1 MSRKIL
7 FIDPIDK
14 GYRNFLRLNY
24 KFNERGYETLL
35 VHATSFRHPIKDKEY
50 LIDGLLI
57 RDISY
62 YKTKLFRN
70 VIEREKPSIILIVNL
85 SFVLDR
91 AIVNIAKEK
100 NIKIVYLAHG
110 SLTNPAKFDKAR
122 ENLDTKIK
130 GNAKRIFSM
139 KNLYGLWNYIDS
151 KKQKEKIPT
160 FFKLIKGIMAHPA
173 QYLTLAKYDEE
184 LDADLMLV
192 YENKDKKLLVEKMNF
207 SENKIKVVGNPEITG
222 FINLPILEKKKFA
235 GDIGIQRDN
244 YVVYLDDGLVAN
256 KIWTKDEWYSHLIS
270 IAKVLEKKQMQ
281 LVVKLHPRVNLDEYS
296 EFFIENKNLIIPIV
310 ETDFKNL
317 LYHSKLVISHYSSTI
332 VYALL
337 FYKKIIVPK
346 WAKNSMALT
355 NKYPENIVVYCENII
370 KFEKE
375 VDNSEINNLDIENIN
390 IFLKEI
396 GVDTSLNSIDLIVNS
411 ILSVL
416 EK

>member
-1 MSRKIL
+1 MTQKIL

-24 KFNERGYETLL
+24 KFNECGYETLL
-35 VHATSFRHPIKDKEY
+35 VHATSFYHPNKDKEY
-50 LIDGLLI
+50 LKDGLLI

-62 YKTKLFRN
+62 YKTKLFRK
-70 VIEREKPSIILIVNL
+70 VIELEKPSIILIVNL

-110 SLTNPAKFDKAR
+110 SLTNPSEFDKAR
-122 ENLDTKIK
+122 ENLDRKIK
-130 GNAKRIFSM
+130 GNAKRIFSK

-160 FFKLIKGIMAHPA
+160 FVKLMKGIIAHPA
-173 QYLTLAKYDEE
+173 QYLTLAKYDQE

-192 YENKDKKLLVEKMNF
+192 FENKDKKLLAEKMNF
-207 SENKIKVVGNPEITG
+207 PEKKIKVVGNPEITS

-235 GDIGIQRDN
+235 REIGIQRDN

-256 KIWTKDEWYSHLIS
+256 KIWTRDEWYSHLIS
-270 IAKVLEKKQMQ
+270 IAKVLEKKQIQ
-281 LVVKLHPRVNLDEYS
+281 LVVKLHPRVNIDEHS
-296 EFFIENKNLIIPIV
+296 EFFLENKNLIIPIV
-310 ETDFKNL
+310 DADFKNL
-317 LYHSKLVISHYSSTI
+317 LYHSKLVISHYSSTV

-346 WAKNSMALT
+346 WTENSMVLT
-355 NKYPENIVVYCENII
+355 NKYPENIVVYCENIK

-375 VDNSEINNLDIENIN
+375 VDNFEISNQDIENIN
-390 IFLKEI
+390 IFLEEI
-396 GVDTSLNSIDLIVNS
+396 GVDTSLNSIDLIVNTT
-411 ILSVL
+411 LSVL
-416 EK
+416 